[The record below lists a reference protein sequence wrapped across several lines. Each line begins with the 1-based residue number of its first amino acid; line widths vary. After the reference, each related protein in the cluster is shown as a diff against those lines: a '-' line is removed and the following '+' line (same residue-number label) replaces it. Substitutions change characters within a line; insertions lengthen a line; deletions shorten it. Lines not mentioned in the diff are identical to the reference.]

1 MAIRIVYLST
11 PDFGIPTLRLLAEDR
26 RFDLVGVITQ
36 PDKPAG
42 RGLRPTPPPVRIAA
56 DELGLHVLQ
65 PASLR
70 VPDVVSAVENWRP
83 DLIAVAAYGLWI
95 PETIYDLPPKRSLNL
110 HPSLLPR
117 HRGAAPV
124 MSAIIAGDDDVGLSV
139 LFVEDEMD
147 AGDVFGQLRVPLGP
161 DDTTASVMANLAKL
175 GAPFFLDILSD
186 WAEGKIVPTPQDHTQ
201 STWFDRITK
210 DAGIIDWNMSA
221 VDIDRRWR
229 GLTPWPGAYT
239 FFDGRRLLIRQAKPL
254 VLTEDALPLDD
265 MLALSAADP
274 GVVVAIDQGVAVP
287 TGDGALRLDVLQL
300 EGRQALSVNDFV
312 RGQRTFVGSKL
323 G

>member
-210 DAGIIDWNMSA
+210 DAGIIDWNMPA